1 MKLNKDH
8 IFYEIKLQTLEAD
21 RKSSL
26 ESAEIFEKNLK
37 KKRKTLYDYDTRK
50 YEVFKNQQVKSLID
64 FDDECS
70 SSIGLVAIQKS
81 TKINLTTRF
90 LNGKILM
97 FSKVSVKSFVYDL
110 IDVFMFLN

>member
-21 RKSSL
+21 RKSLL

-37 KKRKTLYDYDTRK
+37 KKEKRKTLHDYDTRK

-64 FDDECS
+64 FNDEYS
-70 SSIGLVAIQKS
+70 SSIGLVAI
-81 TKINLTTRF
+81 
-90 LNGKILM
+90 
-97 FSKVSVKSFVYDL
+97 
-110 IDVFMFLN
+110 